1 MDGEDLAGL
10 YGETRAAAAAL
21 RAKSAEIHELAERL
35 ELLTKD
41 TTAWYAGTRARVEAR
56 ATLEHAEEL
65 RRVLAEMDERLGE

>member
-1 MDGEDLAGL
+1 L
-10 YGETRAAAAAL
+10 L
-21 RAKSAEIHELAERL
+21 RTGGADQPRRCHQQQAHDELAERL

-56 ATLEHAEEL
+56 ATLEQAEEL